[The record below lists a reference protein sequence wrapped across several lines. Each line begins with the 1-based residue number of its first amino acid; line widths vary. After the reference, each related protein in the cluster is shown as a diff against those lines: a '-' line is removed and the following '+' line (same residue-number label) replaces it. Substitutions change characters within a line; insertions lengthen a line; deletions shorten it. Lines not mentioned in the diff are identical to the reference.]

1 MNIQQRILLG
11 PLVAVLMLLVFGAV
25 AYNAISTQ
33 NHAMDEIK
41 ETRFEQFRSSAE
53 MAERLSKIHVQLFG
67 LVTWFAASDKSTQDR
82 LIAEIPKA
90 HARLVSDF
98 QSWQSSSK
106 NTAEEKQKMA
116 EIAIALEN
124 YRKEMDA
131 AINMV
136 QLDVTSALGDMKAV
150 AKHFAT
156 LEKLFDDLSLLER
169 QLADNTYEAAKSGAQ
184 WALSINLVVLVSA
197 VLIAGGIGLVTARR
211 LLAQLGGEP
220 SLAVEIAYRIAEGNL
235 SQQVPPAPSGSLIAA
250 MATMR
255 NGLSETISRMSTNAV
270 ALSSAAEQMSS
281 TSANVA
287 RQSAEQNDAASSMAA
302 ATEEMSASINL
313 VADNAKSASEASSHS
328 GSTAQEGAEIILGAS
343 QEMENIAESVGEVA
357 TAIQSL
363 SQHTQQISTVVTVI
377 GDVAAQTNLLALNAA
392 IEAARAGEQGRGFA
406 VVADE
411 VRKLAERTTSSTHEI
426 TQMIAA
432 IQASSS
438 SAISAMDSARVRV
451 ASGVKLAKDAGAAIG
466 RIRGEA
472 DQVLASVTGIA
483 DSLREQGTVT
493 SDIANHVERIAH
505 MSEDNRA
512 SAIESAAAAEQLK
525 ALATS
530 MRDDVQRF
538 QLNR

>member
-67 LVTWFAASDKSTQDR
+67 LVTWFTASDKSTQDR

-90 HARLVSDF
+90 HAQLVSDF
-98 QSWQSSSK
+98 HSWQSSSK

-169 QLADNTYEAAKSGAQ
+169 QLADKTYEGAKSGAH
-184 WALSINLVVLVSA
+184 WALSINLVVLVLA
-197 VLIAGGIGLVTARR
+197 LLIAGGIGLVTARR

-220 SLAVEIAYRIAEGNL
+220 SLAVEIANRIAEGNL
-235 SQQVPPAPSGSLIAA
+235 SKQVPPAPSGSIIAA

-255 NGLSETISRMSTNAV
+255 NGLGETIARISENAV

-281 TSANVA
+281 ASANVA
-287 RQSAEQNDAASSMAA
+287 RQSAEQNDAAASMAA

-328 GSTAQEGAEIILGAS
+328 GSTAQEGVDIILGAS

-357 TAIQSL
+357 TAIQAL

-426 TQMIAA
+426 TQMIGA
-432 IQASSS
+432 IQASST
-438 SAISAMDSARVRV
+438 SAISAMDSARIRV

-483 DSLREQGTVT
+483 ESLREQGTVT
-493 SDIANHVERIAH
+493 NDIANHVERIAH

-512 SAIESAAAAEQLK
+512 SATESAAAAEQLK
-525 ALATS
+525 ALASS

-538 QLNR
+538 QLYR

>member
-1 MNIQQRILLG
+1 
-11 PLVAVLMLLVFGAV
+11 MLLVFGAV